1 MAKLASLT
9 QRTTPGV
16 DDEIYATN
24 AGDSVDYTVT
34 RDVFLTNTPTA
45 ITTGGGAGTAI
56 DASARW
62 LTVTSGGAA
71 EILTLPAAVVGRVIK
86 GYVATTAFEL
96 RTLAASNDLING
108 VNADGAETTNEALI
122 PADSYFECT
131 AVTSSAWLVTLLDSG
146 GDVVTAPV
154 PG

>member
-1 MAKLASLT
+1 MAKLAALT

-16 DDEIYATN
+16 DDEVYATN

-45 ITTGGGAGTAI
+45 ITTAGGAGTAI
-56 DASARW
+56 DANARW
-62 LTVTSGGAA
+62 ITVTSGGNN

-86 GYVATTAFEL
+86 GYTADIFEL

-108 VNADGAETTNEALI
+108 VNADGAETTNEAAI
-122 PADSYFECT
+122 PAASYFECT
-131 AVTSSAWLVTLLDSG
+131 AVTTAAWLVTLLDSG
-146 GDVVTAPV
+146 GDVVTAPI